1 MLKIFCCYA
10 FKSFECLTQI
20 TNFIVPLLK
29 EGQLGREDKEV
40 GRILFNHLLITIEM
54 MMDVLEIET
63 EHKTRKR
70 VKANR
75 VQLKVINGGKK

>member
-10 FKSFECLTQI
+10 FKSFESLTQI

-29 EGQLGREDKEV
+29 EGQLSSENKQVVRV
-40 GRILFNHLLITIEM
+40 LFLHLIAMIEM
-54 MMDVLEIET
+54 MMDALELEP

-70 VKANR
+70 GR
-75 VQLKVINGGKK
+75 VNTSHLKVINGGKK